1 MFALRALL
9 PWAALAAALALLF
22 FAGRMLV
29 DLRERLATSEDRAAV
44 MESALGTATAEVARA
59 VSALATATAAPGA
72 RVAEQ
77 RIPRHRLRLG
87 TLRRSCH
94 TGAQIYM

>member
-29 DLRERLATSEDRAAV
+29 DLREQLAATQDRAAV
-44 MESALGTATAEVARA
+44 MESALGTATAEVARMVWPGRVTWPLA
-59 VSALATATAAPGA
+59 SFLVSLMAASRSSIIVVGGLAGSRPTS
-72 RVAEQ
+72 V
-77 RIPRHRLRLG
+77 
-87 TLRRSCH
+87 
-94 TGAQIYM
+94 